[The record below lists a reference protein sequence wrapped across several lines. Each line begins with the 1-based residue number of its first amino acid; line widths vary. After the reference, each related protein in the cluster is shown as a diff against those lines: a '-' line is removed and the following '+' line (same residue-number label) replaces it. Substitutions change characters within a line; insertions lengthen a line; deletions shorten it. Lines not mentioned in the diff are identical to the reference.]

1 MKRAWKLLKACNTL
15 NNPSSI
21 MISRIM
27 EYITYIM
34 LIMSIQAIIEMIV
47 GNTIDI
53 MNYNK
58 VISYISTIMI
68 ILIMRSVNTTFSVD
82 RRLGTKK
89 DLSAITMHL
98 PVSKMDFVLA
108 QYMENL
114 YLYFPAFLLI
124 VGIIVANI
132 LLPHPIL
139 LQFEVGFI
147 VLIFSFTY
155 VVSALGSGILT
166 FYYLDPR
173 VREAGYLV
181 PIVIWFAVFLF
192 TQGDRW
198 LFIIQII
205 EQHQGCLWFKW
216 ICDLSQTKGLI
227 LFFISV
233 MLGYFNYVRIPK
245 MLEGRNT

>member
-34 LIMSIQAIIEMIV
+34 LIMSAQTIIEMLIQ
-47 GNTIDI
+47 NKIDI
-53 MNYNK
+53 ISHNK

-68 ILIMRSVNTTFSVD
+68 ILILRSINTRFSVD

-89 DLSAITMHL
+89 DLSAITIHL

-114 YLYFPAFLLI
+114 YLYFPVFLLI
-124 VGIIVANI
+124 IGIIVANI
-132 LLPHPIL
+132 LLPHSKL
-139 LQFEVGFI
+139 LQFEIGFI
-147 VLIFSFTY
+147 ILIFSFTY
-155 VVSALGSGILT
+155 VISALGRGLLT

-173 VREAGYLV
+173 VRESGYLLL
-181 PIVIWFAVFLF
+181 IVIWFMVFLF
-192 TQGDRW
+192 AQGDRW
-198 LFIIQII
+198 SFIIQVI
-205 EQHQGCLWFKW
+205 EQRQECLWFKW
-216 ICDLSQTKGLI
+216 TCSLSQIKGLI
-227 LFFISV
+227 LVFISV
-233 MLGYFNYVRIPK
+233 VLGYFNYVKVPK
-245 MLEGRNT
+245 ILEGRNT

>member
-34 LIMSIQAIIEMIV
+34 LIMSIQAIIEIIV

-114 YLYFPAFLLI
+114 YLYWVNHFSR
-124 VGIIVANI
+124 GID
-132 LLPHPIL
+132 H
-139 LQFEVGFI
+139 
-147 VLIFSFTY
+147 
-155 VVSALGSGILT
+155 
-166 FYYLDPR
+166 
-173 VREAGYLV
+173 
-181 PIVIWFAVFLF
+181 
-192 TQGDRW
+192 
-198 LFIIQII
+198 
-205 EQHQGCLWFKW
+205 
-216 ICDLSQTKGLI
+216 LSI
-227 LFFISV
+227 
-233 MLGYFNYVRIPK
+233 
-245 MLEGRNT
+245 

>member
-1 MKRAWKLLKACNTL
+1 
-15 NNPSSI
+15 

-34 LIMSIQAIIEMIV
+34 LIMSAQTIIEMIA
-47 GNTIDI
+47 GNKIDI
-53 MNYNK
+53 MSHNK

-68 ILIMRSVNTTFSVD
+68 ILILRSINTSFSVD

-89 DLSAITMHL
+89 DLSAVTMHL

-124 VGIIVANI
+124 LGIIVANI
-132 LLPHPIL
+132 LLPYPTL
-139 LQFEVGFI
+139 LRFEGGFI
-147 VLIFSFTY
+147 ILIFSFTY
-155 VVSALGSGILT
+155 VVSALGRGILT

-173 VREAGYLV
+173 VREVGYLLL
-181 PIVIWFAVFLF
+181 IVIWFVIFLF

-198 LFIIQII
+198 SFIIQII
-205 EQHQGCLWFKW
+205 EQYQEALWFKW
-216 ICDLSQTKGLI
+216 ICDLSQIKGLI

-233 MLGYFNYVRIPK
+233 MLGYFNYVKIPK
-245 MLEGRNT
+245 TLEGRNT

>member
-1 MKRAWKLLKACNTL
+1 
-15 NNPSSI
+15 

-34 LIMSIQAIIEMIV
+34 LIMSAQTIIEMIA
-47 GNTIDI
+47 GNKIDI
-53 MNYNK
+53 MSHNK

-68 ILIMRSVNTTFSVD
+68 ILILRSINTSFSVD

-89 DLSAITMHL
+89 DLSAVTMHL

-124 VGIIVANI
+124 LGIIVANI
-132 LLPHPIL
+132 LLPYPTL
-139 LQFEVGFI
+139 LRFEGGFI
-147 VLIFSFTY
+147 ILIFSFTY
-155 VVSALGSGILT
+155 VVSALERGILT
-166 FYYLDPR
+166 FGYLDPR
-173 VREAGYLV
+173 VREVGYLLL
-181 PIVIWFAVFLF
+181 IVIWFVIFLF

-198 LFIIQII
+198 SFIIQII
-205 EQHQGCLWFKW
+205 EQHQEALWFKW
-216 ICDLSQTKGLI
+216 ICDLSQIKGLI

-233 MLGYFNYVRIPK
+233 MLGYFNYVKIPK
-245 MLEGRNT
+245 ILEGRNT

>member
-1 MKRAWKLLKACNTL
+1 
-15 NNPSSI
+15 

-34 LIMSIQAIIEMIV
+34 LIMSAQTIIEMIA
-47 GNTIDI
+47 GNKIDI
-53 MNYNK
+53 MSHNK

-68 ILIMRSVNTTFSVD
+68 ILILRSINTSFSVD
-82 RRLGTKK
+82 RSLGTKK

-114 YLYFPAFLLI
+114 YLYFPVFLLI

-132 LLPHPIL
+132 LLPYPTL

-147 VLIFSFTY
+147 ILIFSFTY
-155 VVSALGSGILT
+155 VVSALGRGILT
-166 FYYLDPR
+166 FCYLDPR
-173 VREAGYLV
+173 VREVGYLLL
-181 PIVIWFAVFLF
+181 IVIWFVIFLF

-198 LFIIQII
+198 SFIIQII
-205 EQHQGCLWFKW
+205 EQYQEALWFKW
-216 ICDLSQTKGLI
+216 ICDLSQIKGLI

-233 MLGYFNYVRIPK
+233 MLGYFNYVKIPK
-245 MLEGRNT
+245 ILEGRNT